1 MGSARW
7 MRTTS
12 IKSNWR
18 RSKDPRT
25 DSTMC
30 FLDNPLSSD
39 LFKKK
44 DLSNDTV
51 IKITCSLN
59 PLDLYIHVKISR
71 APAGLYDLRI
81 ALLRDL
87 IVALNC
93 YVLCRKNS
101 WQITVTRVHSNSDDR
116 SSVKRADG
124 LTCPYNLRALPS
136 TGAVII
142 SLSSPKNS
150 SRRQTTLSFFFNNDI
165 FLNLLSFRVLN

>member
-12 IKSNWR
+12 MKSSWR

-39 LFKKK
+39 LFLKKGFINWHGNK
-44 DLSNDTV
+44 NNLFSLSPGFINSRKEYT
-51 IKITCSLN
+51 
-59 PLDLYIHVKISR
+59 KISR

-101 WQITVTRVHSNSDDR
+101 WQITVTRVHSNSDD
-116 SSVKRADG
+116 SFSVKRADG
-124 LTCPYNLRALPS
+124 LTCPYNLRSFPS

-150 SRRQTTLSFFFNNDI
+150 CRRQTTLSSFFQQ
-165 FLNLLSFRVLN
+165 